1 MIEPTSAPHSAAGQP
16 DWVWRSVPAQALR
29 TDRASRLAWDEL
41 NAASGNLP
49 FLCADAVATALE
61 VFGNGN
67 ERLFVGTR
75 GGAAAAMLVLT
86 PLGPL
91 RWSTFQP
98 SQLPLGPIVAERGV
112 SLTQVGQSLLHGPL
126 RRCLVLSLTQLDPH
140 ITEREEDGSTTRHA
154 DYIDTGWID
163 IEGSFDQYWAQRG
176 KNLRQNMRKQRNR
189 LAAEN
194 IATHK
199 RVWRE
204 PEHMAPAV
212 SRYGLLE
219 SSGWKSNDGTAIH
232 PDNAQGRLYTR
243 WLEDAARRSE
253 AVVFEYLFND
263 RTVAMN
269 LCLQRNGV
277 LVVLKTTYDES
288 IKQFSPAFLL
298 REEELQSLFGGGSI
312 TRLEFFG
319 RLMDWHR
326 KQTDKKRTL
335 HHLTAYRWAW
345 LKRLAESRARRMQA
359 EMPHGAMSEAT

>member
-1 MIEPTSAPHSAAGQP
+1 MTRAVVNQNDWAWHSVA
-16 DWVWRSVPAQALR
+16 AQALR
-29 TDRASRLAWDEL
+29 NDAASSLAWDRL
-41 NAASGNLP
+41 NTATGDLP

-61 VFGNGN
+61 VFGNGT

-75 GGAAAAMLVLT
+75 GGEVAAMLVLT
-86 PLGPL
+86 PQGPL
-91 RWSTFQP
+91 RWSLFQP
-98 SQLPLGPIVAERGV
+98 SQLPLGPVVVAQGV
-112 SLTQVGQSLLHGPL
+112 SLTQIGRSLLRSAL

-140 ITEREEDGSTTRHA
+140 ITAREQDGLAIRHA

-163 IEGSFDQYWAQRG
+163 VEGGFDQYWAQRG
-176 KNLRQNMRKQRNR
+176 KNLRQNMRKQRNK

-194 IATHK
+194 VRTQM

-212 SRYGLLE
+212 GRYGLLE

-243 WLEDAARRSE
+243 WLESAARRGE
-253 AVVFEYLFND
+253 AVVYEYLFDD

-269 LCLQRNGV
+269 LCLQRSGL

-298 REEELQSLFGGGSI
+298 REEELQSLFGGSDVKRIEYYGK
-312 TRLEFFG
+312 
-319 RLMDWHR
+319 LMDWHT
-326 KQTDKKRTL
+326 KLTDKKRML
-335 HHLTAYRWAW
+335 HHLTLYRWAW
-345 LKRLAESRARRMQA
+345 LKRLAESRPQKTAKPQA
-359 EMPHGAMSEAT
+359 TEATATSP